1 MREIEFKNYLVQSE
15 QIQSKVK
22 SVASKVSKALI
33 VERELNVDLDQIVKD
48 DEKMYQLLV
57 RVQREMNDKVYH
69 NVYQNAVRKYYL
81 FVNGKQFPKM
91 KDFENRMYGRTL
103 LR

>member
-33 VERELNVDLDQIVKD
+33 VERELKVDLDSIVKD
-48 DEKMYQLLV
+48 DEKTYQLLI
-57 RVQREMNDKVYH
+57 RVQEELNDKVYH
-69 NVYQNAVRKYYL
+69 QVYQNAVRKYYL

-91 KDFENRMYGRTL
+91 KDFEKGM
-103 LR
+103 